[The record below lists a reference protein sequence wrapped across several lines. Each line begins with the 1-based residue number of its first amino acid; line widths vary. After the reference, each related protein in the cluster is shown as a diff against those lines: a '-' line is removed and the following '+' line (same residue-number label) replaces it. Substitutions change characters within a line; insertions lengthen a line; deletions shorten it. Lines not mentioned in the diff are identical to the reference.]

1 MPDYK
6 EMYETLLAATVQAI
20 GTLAEAQ
27 QKCALLSLALPDTPQ
42 ASLPESHPTK
52 EAKRKAARSACSVPF
67 VLFEKRYLRRI
78 ATFNRLKG
86 CRPTPIVVF
95 GDNAILRL

>member
-42 ASLPESHPTK
+42 ASLPESQPTE
-52 EAKRKAARSACSVPF
+52 EA
-67 VLFEKRYLRRI
+67 
-78 ATFNRLKG
+78 
-86 CRPTPIVVF
+86 
-95 GDNAILRL
+95 

>member
-1 MPDYK
+1 MPGYK

-42 ASLPESHPTK
+42 APLPEIQTTE
-52 EAKRKAARSACSVPF
+52 EA
-67 VLFEKRYLRRI
+67 
-78 ATFNRLKG
+78 
-86 CRPTPIVVF
+86 
-95 GDNAILRL
+95 